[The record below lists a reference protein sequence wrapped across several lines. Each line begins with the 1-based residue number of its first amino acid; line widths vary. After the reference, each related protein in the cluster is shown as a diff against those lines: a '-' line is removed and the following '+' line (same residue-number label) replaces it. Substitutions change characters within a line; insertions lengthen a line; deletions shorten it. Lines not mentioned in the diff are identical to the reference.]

1 MTATSMVFGGRR
13 LRRVA
18 VIAGDGIG
26 PAVVREALRVLVA
39 AKATYSLAI
48 DVEVLPYG
56 AEHFLSTGVTIPAEE
71 LARLGRE
78 CDALFV
84 GALGD
89 ARVPGNEH
97 ARDILLGARRTLDL
111 YVNRRPAA
119 LLHERL
125 SPLKSAAARAVDI
138 VIFRENTE
146 GAYSELGGTF
156 KAGTPDEIAI
166 SEEINSRAGVERI
179 VRHAFAWAA
188 AHGRRRVTLADKAN
202 AIPAHRL
209 WRRVFEEVGA
219 EHPTIEREARYAD
232 ALAMQLVR
240 SPERFDVIVAGNL
253 IGDILSDLTA
263 GLVGGLGV
271 APSVNYH
278 PGRRLALFE
287 PVHGSAPELVG
298 TDTANPV
305 AAILSLALLLDH
317 LDAPQAALAVRTAV
331 RDAVAAEVTT
341 PDLGGAHGTRA
352 VGEWIAA
359 RLGGSPAQIA
369 V

>member
-1 MTATSMVFGGRR
+1 MTVAATVFGGRR
-13 LRRVA
+13 HRRVA

-39 AKATYSLAI
+39 AKAMFGLAI
-48 DVEVLPYG
+48 EVEVLPYG
-56 AEHFLSTGVTIPAEE
+56 AEHFLATGVTLPAEE
-71 LARLGRE
+71 LARLERE

-89 ARVPGNEH
+89 PRVPGNEH
-97 ARDILLGARRTLDL
+97 ARDILLGARRKLDL

-125 SPLKSAAARAVDI
+125 SPLKSAAAGAVDL

-146 GAYSELGGTF
+146 GAYAELGGTF
-156 KAGTPDEIAI
+156 KAGTADEIAI
-166 SEEINSRAGVERI
+166 SEEINSRTGVERI
-179 VRHAFAWAA
+179 VRHAFAWASER
-188 AHGRRRVTLADKAN
+188 GRGRVTLADKAN

-219 EHPTIEREARYAD
+219 EYPALEREARYAD
-232 ALAMQLVR
+232 ALAMELVR
-240 SPERFDVIVAGNL
+240 APERFDVIVAGNL
-253 IGDILSDLTA
+253 IGDILSDLAA

-287 PVHGSAPELVG
+287 PVHGSAPDLVG
-298 TDTANPV
+298 TDRANPV
-305 AAILSLALLLDH
+305 AAILSLALMLDH
-317 LDAPQAALAVRTAV
+317 LDAPQAAATVREAVRE
-331 RDAVAAEVTT
+331 AVAAEVTT
-341 PDLGGAHGTRA
+341 PDLGGSHGTRA

-359 RLGGSPAQIA
+359 RVGGQRTQIA